1 MKIVK
6 QGQSFLDK
14 VTQLT
19 GSFENAL
26 EMAVLNGL
34 SITGDVAKGLVVNP
48 TEVTNKRVVA
58 SYNEFNEPATN
69 ISQSEIEAL
78 ETIGIGTMVIED
90 TFIVG

>member
-1 MKIVK
+1 MKTVK

-26 EMAVLNGL
+26 EMAVLNGS
-34 SITGDVAKGLVVNP
+34 SITDDVFIGSIIEP

-58 SYNEFNEPATN
+58 SYDEFNEPATDL
-69 ISQSEIEAL
+69 SEAELVAL
-78 ETIGIGTMVIED
+78 ENIGIGIMVIED